1 MAEIRRV
8 CHGGDEPLLV
18 LESMAVLGVAVVAC
32 SSQNHQISR
41 WADDENGGQR
51 RLGRPGR
58 WQRTLAPLALRR
70 AA

>member
-8 CHGGDEPLLV
+8 CHGGDGPLLV
-18 LESMAVLGVAVVAC
+18 LESMVVFGVAVVVC
-32 SSQNHQISR
+32 SSQNHQISH

-51 RLGRPGR
+51 RVERPGR
-58 WQRTLAPLALRR
+58 WWRTLAPLPARR